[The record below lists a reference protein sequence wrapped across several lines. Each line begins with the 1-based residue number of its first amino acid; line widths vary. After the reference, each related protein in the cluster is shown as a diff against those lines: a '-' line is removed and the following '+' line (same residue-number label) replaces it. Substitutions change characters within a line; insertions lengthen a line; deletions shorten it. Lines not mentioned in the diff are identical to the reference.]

1 MIKLQDILLEAVSL
15 DKIDVLIKTSTDIN
29 KVDIY
34 NQIRALTGVVVVTI
48 EQSEFLDSKSTDKF
62 EYSLL
67 HMKYIVT
74 ADSKT
79 DIDKIKVDAL
89 VTTRIPGLLQ
99 FIPRYKTAQNVGKY

>member
-1 MIKLQDILLEAVSL
+1 MIKLTNILLEAVAL
-15 DKIDVLIKTSTDIN
+15 NKIDILIKTATDIN
-29 KVDIY
+29 KVEVY
-34 NQIRALTGVVVVTI
+34 NQIRALTGVVVVTV
-48 EQSEFLDSKSTDKF
+48 EQSEFLDSKATDKF

-74 ADSKT
+74 SDPKT

-89 VTTRIPGLLQ
+89 VTTRIQGLLQ

>member
-1 MIKLQDILLEAVSL
+1 MIKLSNILLETVSL
-15 DKIDVLIKTSTDIN
+15 DKIDILIKTSTDIN
-29 KVDIY
+29 KVEVY
-34 NQIRALTGVVVVTI
+34 NQIRALTGVVVVTV
-48 EQSEFLDSKSTDKF
+48 EQSEFLDSKATDRF

-74 ADSKT
+74 ADPKT

>member
-1 MIKLQDILLEAVSL
+1 MIKLSDILLEAVNL
-15 DKIDVLIKTSTDIN
+15 NKIDILIKTATDAN
-29 KVDIY
+29 KVEVY
-34 NQIRALTGVVVVTI
+34 NQIRALTGVVVVTV
-48 EQSEFLDSKSTDKF
+48 EQSEFLDSKATEQF

-74 ADSKT
+74 SDPKK

-99 FIPRYKTAQNVGKY
+99 FIPRYTTTQNIGKY

>member
-1 MIKLQDILLEAVSL
+1 MIKLSNILLEAVSL
-15 DKIDVLIKTSTDIN
+15 DKIDILIKTSTDTN
-29 KVDIY
+29 KVEIY
-34 NQIRALTGVVVVTI
+34 NQIRALTGVVVVTV
-48 EQSEFLDSKSTDKF
+48 EQSEFLDSKATDKF

-74 ADSKT
+74 SDPKT

>member
-1 MIKLQDILLEAVSL
+1 MIKLSNILLEAVSL
-15 DKIDVLIKTSTDIN
+15 DKIDILIKTSTDIN
-29 KVDIY
+29 KVEVY
-34 NQIRALTGVVVVTI
+34 NQIRALAGVVVVTV
-48 EQSEFLDSKSTDKF
+48 EQSEFLDSKATDKF

-74 ADSKT
+74 ADPKT

>member
-1 MIKLQDILLEAVSL
+1 MIKLQDILLESIAL
-15 DKIDVLIKTSTDIN
+15 DKIDVLIKTDTGIN
-29 KVDIY
+29 KVEVY
-34 NQIRALTGVVVVTI
+34 NQIRALTGVVVVTV
-48 EQSEFLDSKSTDKF
+48 EQSEFLDSKATDKF

-79 DIDKIKVDAL
+79 DINKIKINAL

-99 FIPRYKTAQNVGKY
+99 FIPRYQTAQNVGKY

>member
-1 MIKLQDILLEAVSL
+1 MIKLSDILLEAVSL
-15 DKIDVLIKTSTDIN
+15 DKIDILIKTSTDIN
-29 KVDIY
+29 KVEVY
-34 NQIRALTGVVVVTI
+34 NQIRALAGVVVVTV
-48 EQSEFLDSKSTDKF
+48 EQSEFLDSKATDKF

-74 ADSKT
+74 ADPKT